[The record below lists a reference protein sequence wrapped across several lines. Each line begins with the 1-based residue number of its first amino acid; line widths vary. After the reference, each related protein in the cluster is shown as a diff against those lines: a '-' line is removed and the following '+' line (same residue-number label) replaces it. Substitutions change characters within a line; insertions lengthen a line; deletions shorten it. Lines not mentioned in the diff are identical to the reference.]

1 MSSIDADMNKLQS
14 LSEDL
19 PSSIWTQL
27 LTMMVY
33 VLKRNWFGEDKN
45 EADRLVE
52 AMRKGNTKR
61 AMDIIDSQEESQD
74 IKDTISSMCS
84 EVSNDEKVD
93 HKKIE
98 SLEKWI
104 K

>member
-1 MSSIDADMNKLQS
+1 MSSIDADIDKLQS

-27 LTMMVY
+27 LTMMVH

-52 AMRKGNTKR
+52 EMRKGNTKR

-93 HKKIE
+93 HEKIE
-98 SLEKWI
+98 SLERWI